1 MKLIM
6 ILSDQDIR
14 QAIEAG
20 VIKIDPYPDFEQQ
33 LGPSSLDFHLGNEF
47 KLFDTTSHPYIDP
60 RQKDLL
66 DNLHRTVMVEDDHPF
81 IVHPGE
87 LILAAVTEWMILPN
101 DLIGRLEGRSSLARL
116 GVVVHSTA
124 ARFDP
129 GWDGRPVLE
138 LGNLGRMPVAL
149 YPGMRICSFTF
160 EKLSSPSLRAYGK
173 DPRSK
178 YAQQA
183 GVIGSQLGK
192 ELK

>member
-1 MKLIM
+1 M

-14 QAIEAG
+14 KYIEERII
-20 VIKIDPYPDFEQQ
+20 VIDPYPDWDVQ
-33 LGPSSLDFHLGNEF
+33 LGPASLDFHLGNEF
-47 KLFDTTSHPYIDP
+47 KLFDTSAHPYIDP
-60 RQKDLL
+60 RQKEIL
-66 DNLHRTVMVEDDHPF
+66 DNLHRTVIIEDDRPF

-87 LILAAVTEWMILPN
+87 LILATVKEWMTLPN

-160 EKLSSPSLRAYGK
+160 EKLSSPATRAYAK
-173 DPRSK
+173 DPTRK
-178 YAQQA
+178 YGKQT
-183 GVIGSQLGK
+183 GVEGSHLD
-192 ELK
+192 EDL